1 MSKHMAL
8 KRIAIPALDGAV
20 LMSIER
26 GRAIA
31 ARHAHESMLIGL
43 VRAGARELTVRRTR
57 VNVPTGGM
65 FLLNPDEPHSSTT
78 MPGDGE
84 SYSALCLPPEA
95 LYRILDDAGSA
106 PAGQTRFA
114 RPLALDADIRSAFV
128 RLVEKLE
135 ESASFYVLSQYF
147 QALFVMLANHGICV
161 DPPRQPDAGAG
172 GLERARRIILTECD
186 RDVTLDELAQAA
198 RVSPSALVRGFAR
211 RFGLTPHA
219 YLVRARLKRA
229 RMLLDQG
236 VPQSEAAATTGFFDQ
251 SHFANAFRKYYG
263 LSPGR
268 YRAALG
274 LHEKSSEKTAE
285 HKQGVE
291 RSEHPRLRALVHGQV
306 LPHGHAAHQDRQQE
320 PVVYLAVRGREED
333 QAGGG

>member
-1 MSKHMAL
+1 
-8 KRIAIPALDGAV
+8 
-20 LMSIER
+20 
-26 GRAIA
+26 
-31 ARHAHESMLIGL
+31 

-95 LYRILDDAGSA
+95 LYRILDDAGFG
-106 PAGQTRFA
+106 PARQTRFA
-114 RPLALDADIRSAFV
+114 HPLALDADTRTAFV
-128 RLVEKLE
+128 TLVDNLE
-135 ESASFYVLSQYF
+135 ECASLDVTSQCLQVF
-147 QALFVMLANHGICV
+147 FAMLV
-161 DPPRQPDAGAG
+161 DQRTCIGFRHEPEAGASG
-172 GLERARRIILTECD
+172 IERARRIILAECD
-186 RDVTLDELAQAA
+186 CDLTLGELAQAA

-219 YLVRARLKRA
+219 YLVRSRLKRA

-274 LHEKSSEKTAE
+274 LHEKSSEKNC
-285 HKQGVE
+285 
-291 RSEHPRLRALVHGQV
+291 
-306 LPHGHAAHQDRQQE
+306 
-320 PVVYLAVRGREED
+320 
-333 QAGGG
+333 